1 MSELIKRTLSG
12 TLFVACVVG
21 SIIWNPFAF
30 CGLFFLFC
38 IMAVDEFHRLVKS
51 PRALRVFSFVATVV
65 VWMTM
70 QLLAWKGEDGGQYR
84 SVSFIIAMSY
94 LPIVV
99 IALLDEIWNH
109 SGKPLQNWGN
119 FLISQVMIAMPLAT
133 LLLLNFLSKWLLLA
147 LFVLI
152 WVNDTGAYCVGSLT
166 AKRKNGNH
174 KMTPHI
180 SPKKSWE
187 GLIGGFVF
195 TLGAAVLLHRF
206 GWFDEIIIPR
216 IQWLIVLGFAF
227 LVSAFGTMGDLMESL
242 FKRSLGVKDS
252 GAFLPGHGGVLDR
265 FDSVLLASPIITA
278 FCYICY
284 FLLPLV

>member
-30 CGLFFLFC
+30 SGLFFLFC

-119 FLISQVMIAMPLAT
+119 FLISQVMIVMPLAT